1 MGILEVFLIKLLLT
15 QLTIG
20 DQLQDVGHETA
31 MPQLDPIMMKQL
43 VENMM
48 VASKEPMVQNL
59 VDRLP
64 VTDFSNFFTGDPS
77 GGEEGEDKT
86 RGAKSD
92 LGNSLGDYS
101 APNAAPLMQY
111 QDHVFG
117 SQPSTSFYNS
127 PANPTAMD
135 YQSYE
140 APSNSYAA
148 PTTGYMFPSTGY
160 NSPSDSYGAPPIGYG
175 APSSTYD
182 QPNGYE
188 VPLTDQSL
196 TPLITGSYESPNE
209 QDIYSDYLYDPPSS
223 GYGYSGMYASHP
235 DSI

>member
-77 GGEEGEDKT
+77 GGEEGGEGP
-86 RGAKSD
+86 GAASCPGARER
-92 LGNSLGDYS
+92 LGEGDETGEG
-101 APNAAPLMQY
+101 NAKEEQ
-111 QDHVFG
+111 Q
-117 SQPSTSFYNS
+117 
-127 PANPTAMD
+127 
-135 YQSYE
+135 E
-140 APSNSYAA
+140 
-148 PTTGYMFPSTGY
+148 TGDGC
-160 NSPSDSYGAPPIGYG
+160 
-175 APSSTYD
+175 
-182 QPNGYE
+182 
-188 VPLTDQSL
+188 
-196 TPLITGSYESPNE
+196 
-209 QDIYSDYLYDPPSS
+209 
-223 GYGYSGMYASHP
+223 
-235 DSI
+235 